1 MDNSPKTSP
10 NGNFRSA
17 PSVLPIAVITA
28 NVGTEGAVKIFLFW
42 DVFKELLVTQ
52 PVLH

>member
-1 MDNSPKTSP
+1 MPR
-10 NGNFRSA
+10 NGILYRMLCNAILNTIEWF
-17 PSVLPIAVITA
+17 TA

-52 PVLH
+52 PVLPRFG